1 MKILRISLRNL
12 ASLGGSHTVD
22 FTREPMKSTG
32 LFSISGD
39 TGSGKSTLL
48 DALCLALYENTP
60 RLTAAKGVKIPD
72 AEGFIT
78 QKDPGNLL
86 RRGTAE
92 GFAEVAFVGV
102 DQAVYTARWS
112 IRRARGRSDGGLQ
125 NSEMVL
131 YHGNVIHGTNGVVCQ
146 GGRKTEVLP
155 VIAQKVGLKFE
166 QFTRAVL
173 LAQNDFAVFLK
184 ADDKERA
191 EILQALTGTE
201 RFERLSVAVFERDR
215 AEQEKIKALESQLQ
229 GNAPLSAELRAEKEA
244 EHKAAEEAFRT
255 AETKFN
261 ERKVHAEWLR
271 RMAELNAAQEA
282 SQAAKR
288 TAAEA
293 FEAAAPRRAHL
304 ARALEVSRNARSLFD
319 QERQVTARRRQAELA
334 CVAAGEKHTEA
345 KKRLEENQRTQA
357 AALEMLNKT
366 SQAELAQAP
375 VLLRTRELD
384 AQLLPL
390 IQRLGEASKEREQAA
405 QRVSHLQTLEDA
417 LRKRSAKLEADR
429 VAIEKKKQRFF
440 HLAPLMEEA
449 GVWIGRLSE
458 AYRAITDEVEK
469 RRDLEAKTRAAKA
482 ATIAFETGQNRTKAL
497 AEQLSLRK
505 KTLGEAQNAVQSF
518 DAEKLALRGRQ
529 LNETG
534 QALGFLRERFAT
546 IATLEAQRTELE
558 NELTTLQKDI
568 ATDTASLADLQSI
581 QIRDAEIAAQ
591 SAQEALAAAEA
602 AVSDQA
608 AMLRAKLQ
616 EHLACPVCGSQEHPF
631 STHPPVHDA
640 ALEAIR
646 KSKNAKDQTLEKL
659 RGLAAGLTAR
669 LETHQKLV
677 KTKGPQLAKLRKQMD
692 SAQGTPPQHPVAQE
706 ILNLARPEQGEALE
720 TQLRALETE
729 RRKLEEDEGV
739 FRKATQARDT
749 AQMAYDR
756 ENEAFTQ
763 AEKSTAV
770 ARTAAATAEQAM
782 KSSQAAVERAQT
794 EAAQRSADI
803 EPLWRVLPEQEKQRF
818 PADAPALIQ
827 DLKKDTDHLRTL
839 DQALQKN
846 AQESETLKVE
856 STASAQNLA
865 TAKATL
871 ENCTQKEAAASED
884 HQKIY
889 AARKELFGDRKPD
902 AVEADLRNARARAE
916 QQKTNTDAAFAM
928 ADKLLA
934 TAAESMG
941 KAAEDR
947 TAAIHACIEA
957 TAALNQWVSDFSER
971 SGARLDRQEL
981 ESLLSLENA
990 WFPAEQ
996 TALDTLSH
1004 QVKRTEGQ
1012 LQTHAEQVAKHLA
1025 ERPTQDNEITVTSDL
1040 ELRRQGMA
1048 DADQK
1053 RIAAAAV
1060 ISADDHRALDCAD
1073 LTAQIAAQRLKA
1085 APWARLNELV
1095 GSADGAKFRSIAQ
1108 RRTLDLLLANANA
1121 QLDQLAARYRLERLP
1136 ESLNLI
1142 VIDRDMADE
1151 RRGVHSL
1158 SGGESFLVSLAL
1170 ALGLASLTASRIRI
1184 ESLFID
1190 EGFGSLDPATL
1201 NTAMGA
1207 LMHLETQ
1214 GRKVGVISHV
1224 REMTDAIPVQIRVV
1238 KGRQGSS
1245 RLMVP
1250 GAEPAEPS
1258 EDTPKVSGPRARG
1271 TAMAPL
1277 AMEDLAARLTDIL
1290 RRERLKGI
1298 SMVSTR
1304 SLREEL
1310 GCSTEEFAA
1319 ARDALGSRLIS
1330 QGRSIGLPAE

>member
-72 AEGFIT
+72 ADGLIT

-102 DQAVYTARWS
+102 DQAVYTSRWS
-112 IRRARGRSDGGLQ
+112 IRRARGRSEGGLQ

-131 YHGNVIHGTNGVVCQ
+131 YHGNVIHGANGVVCQ

-244 EHKAAEEAFRT
+244 EHKAAEEAFQT

-271 RMAELNAAQEA
+271 RLAELNAAQEA

-319 QERQVTARRRQAELA
+319 QERHAMAHQQRAELA
-334 CVAAGEKHTEA
+334 SGTAVEKHTAA
-345 KKRLEENQRTQA
+345 KKQLEESLLAQA
-357 AALEMLNKT
+357 AAIDIENKAR
-366 SQAELAQAP
+366 QAELAQAP
-375 VLLRTRELD
+375 ILLKTRELD
-384 AQLLPL
+384 AQLIPL
-390 IQRLGEASKEREQAA
+390 SQRFSEASKERAQAA
-405 QRVSHLQTLEDA
+405 RNVSDLETSSET
-417 LRKRSAKLEADR
+417 LRKRGLKLDTDRAD
-429 VAIEKKKQRFF
+429 IEKQKQRFI

-458 AYRAITDEVEK
+458 AYRAFTDEVAK
-469 RRDLEAKTRAAKA
+469 RRDLETKARVSKA
-482 ATIAFETGQNRTKAL
+482 ATLALETALNRANTA
-497 AEQLSLRK
+497 AEQLNLRK
-505 KTLGEAQNAVQSF
+505 KALGEAQNALKLF

-568 ATDTASLADLQSI
+568 ATDTASLADLQGI

-669 LETHQKLV
+669 LETLRKLV
-677 KTKGPQLAKLRKQMD
+677 KTKEPQLTKLQRQMD
-692 SAQGTPPQHPVAQE
+692 LAQSTPSHHPLAQG
-706 ILNLARPEQGEALE
+706 ILNLAKTEQSGALE
-720 TQLRALETE
+720 EQLRALETE

-739 FRKATQARDT
+739 FRKATLARDT

-756 ENEAFTQ
+756 ENEVFTQ
-763 AEKSTAV
+763 AEKSASV
-770 ARTAAATAEQAM
+770 SRTEAATAEQAL
-782 KSSQAAVERAQT
+782 KSSQAALERAQAET
-794 EAAQRSADI
+794 ALRSAEV
-803 EPLWRVLPEQEKQRF
+803 EPLWRVLPEPDKRRF

-827 DLKKDTDHLRTL
+827 GLKEDTDQLRIF

-846 AQESETLKVE
+846 AQELDTLKVQM
-856 STASAQNLA
+856 TASTQTLA
-865 TAKATL
+865 AANGTL
-871 ENCTQKEAAASED
+871 EKCAQKEAAARED
-884 HQKIY
+884 HQKIH
-889 AARKELFGDRKPD
+889 AARKELFGDRIPD
-902 AVEADLRNARARAE
+902 AVEAELRNARAQAE
-916 QQKTNTDAAFAM
+916 QQKTKAEADFAM
-928 ADKLLA
+928 ADKRI
-934 TAAESMG
+934 AAAVESME
-941 KAAEDR
+941 KAAADR
-947 TAAIHACIEA
+947 IAAVKACADTTAL
-957 TAALNQWVSDFSER
+957 LNQWVSDFSKR
-971 SGARLDRQEL
+971 SGAPLDRQEL
-981 ESLLSLENA
+981 ESLLGLDNA
-990 WFPAEQ
+990 WFPEEQ
-996 TALDTLSH
+996 AALDALSN
-1004 QVKRTEGQ
+1004 QLKLTEGQ
-1012 LQTHAEQVAKHLA
+1012 LQTHADQRAQHLA
-1025 ERPTQDNEITVTSDL
+1025 EPPTQDDALTVASDL
-1040 ELRRQGMA
+1040 ELRRQARSEA
-1048 DADQK
+1048 DEK

-1060 ISADDHRALDCAD
+1060 LSADDRRASASAE
-1073 LTAQIAAQRLKA
+1073 LTGQLSDQRMKA
-1085 APWARLNELV
+1085 APWARLNELA
-1095 GSADGAKFRSIAQ
+1095 GSADGSKFRSIAQ

-1250 GAEPAEPS
+1250 GTEPAEPY
-1258 EDTPKVSGPRARG
+1258 EETVSGPRERVA
-1271 TAMAPL
+1271 TVPQL
-1277 AMEDLAARLTDIL
+1277 AVEDLAARLTEIL
-1290 RRERLKGI
+1290 RREKLEGNAI
-1298 SMVSTR
+1298 VSTR

-1310 GCSTEEFAA
+1310 GCSTEEFSA
-1319 ARDALGSRLIS
+1319 ARAALGGRLVS